1 MKLWALVVDTWREA
15 LARYTLLGFLLVS
28 SLFLLILTF
37 ALNLD
42 VVDGT
47 LAAGTLFGRAFEM
60 RGRTPAISD
69 VVVTAQ
75 SVFAAMLYGLGI
87 FLAIFATGGQI
98 PSLQKRGT
106 ADLYLSRPVA
116 RTTLILGRF
125 LGAITLVTANL
136 AFLCGGVFLVI
147 SLKTHVWNARFLVA
161 ALLILL
167 VFFSLAGFMYLVGV
181 LSSSTPLAIMLPFAL
196 YILSLPLAAHD
207 RIAAAMDSRV
217 AAWTVQTLYWLLPKT
232 SEIGRDLV
240 QVVLGRGSVDST
252 LLITTGAFGLVCL
265 TAAVVL
271 FCRKNF

>member
-15 LARYTLLGFLLVS
+15 FARYTLLGFVLVS

-47 LAAGTLFGRAFEM
+47 LAAGALFGKAFQM
-60 RGRTPAISD
+60 RGRTPAID
-69 VVVTAQ
+69 EVVVTAQ
-75 SVFAAMLYGLGI
+75 SVFATMLYGLGI

-98 PSLQKRGT
+98 PNLQKRGT
-106 ADLYLSRPVA
+106 VDLYLSRPVA

-136 AFLCGGVFLVI
+136 AFLCGGVFLII
-147 SLKTHVWNARFLVA
+147 SLKTGVWNARFLTA
-161 ALLILL
+161 ALVILL

-181 LSSSTPLAIMLPFAL
+181 LSSSTPLAIMLPYAL

-207 RIAAAMDSRV
+207 RIAAAMDSRLG
-217 AAWTVQTLYWLLPKT
+217 AWFVQALYWVLPKT

-240 QVVLGRGSVDST
+240 QVVLGRGSVDPT
-252 LLITTGAFGLVCL
+252 LLITTGAFGLACL
-265 TAAVVL
+265 ATSVVL